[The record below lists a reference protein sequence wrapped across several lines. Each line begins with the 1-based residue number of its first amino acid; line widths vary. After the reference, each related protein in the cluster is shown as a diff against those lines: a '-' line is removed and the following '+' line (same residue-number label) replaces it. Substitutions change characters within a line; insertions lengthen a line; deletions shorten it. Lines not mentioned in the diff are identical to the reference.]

1 MRFLVFL
8 ISLQVLFGCGNQSD
22 LLPDSEGSI
31 LFERVGQTDYCV
43 PLRTPEGDRIF
54 LELMRFINEKRNILI
69 GKDKSTWR
77 IYGPL
82 QCDNKILFSAKKD
95 LTIKDGR
102 IYLEVG
108 AHFTVNYHEKTKT
121 FEIIGGK

>member
-1 MRFLVFL
+1 M
-8 ISLQVLFGCGNQSD
+8 SLQVLFGCGNNLD
-22 LLPDSEGSI
+22 FFRDSEGSVI
-31 LFERVGQTDYCV
+31 FERVGHNNYCI
-43 PLRTPEGDRIF
+43 PLRTPKGDQIF
-54 LELMRFINEKRNILI
+54 LELKRFINEKKDSLI
-69 GKDKSTWR
+69 GKEKSIWR

-95 LTIKDGR
+95 LMIKDGR
-102 IYLEVG
+102 VYLEVG